1 MEQLLICM
9 SLSLIAGLL
18 ASRAAKAVRL
28 PAVTSYLVAGLLLGP
43 FFLGRLGLSGWGFGF
58 GSLAQVESYGI
69 ITQVALGFIAFVIG
83 NEFRLSVLESMG
95 RQAITV
101 GILQAVITTV
111 LVDIALVALHFA
123 RPDVISM
130 ASAITLGSIAS
141 ATAPAATL
149 MVVKQ
154 YKASGPLTRLLL
166 MVVAIDDA
174 VGLVLFSASFGI
186 ANALEQ
192 GRIDPISILLE
203 PLVEIV
209 LSLGLGA
216 LAGLLLNQLEI
227 YFHSRSKRMSLSVAF
242 VLLTVGLSMVS
253 FEVGP
258 IHCSFSLL
266 LVCMMTGTVFC
277 NICPTSDE
285 LMDRLDRWVSPV
297 NILFFVLSG
306 AELDLNILAN
316 PMVLLIG
323 AVYIASRSLGKISGS
338 YVSCKATRCSE
349 KIQKYLGITLLPQAG
364 VALGMAAEAAELS
377 DGHMV
382 RNVVLFSVP
391 VYELSGPTLTKIAL
405 TAAGEI
411 RPEGRTCAR
420 VENKPEEVAQK
431 VVFCRNVTQSLTNP
445 VIFCILS
452 IALLEQFSYCVTDW
466 LSQEKDKG
474 EWNTMKSTGIVRG
487 IDALGRIVL
496 PKELRTSMHLDT
508 DTKLEIFVDGDSI
521 VLKKHRPAGSCDFC
535 GEVDEAS
542 VQFAGYC
549 ICPACRRKISAL

>member
-83 NEFRLSVLESMG
+83 NEFRLSVLENMG
-95 RQAITV
+95 RQAVTV

-130 ASAITLGSIAS
+130 ASAITLGAIAS
-141 ATAPAATL
+141 ATAPAAT
-149 MVVKQ
+149 
-154 YKASGPLTRLLL
+154 L

-382 RNVVLFSVP
+382 RNVVLFSVL
-391 VYELSGPTLTKIAL
+391 VYELVGPTLAKLSL

-411 RPEGRTCAR
+411 IPEGRTSAR
-420 VENKPEEVAQK
+420 TTNKPEE
-431 VVFCRNVTQSLTNP
+431 P
-445 VIFCILS
+445 V
-452 IALLEQFSYCVTDW
+452 
-466 LSQEKDKG
+466 
-474 EWNTMKSTGIVRG
+474 
-487 IDALGRIVL
+487 
-496 PKELRTSMHLDT
+496 
-508 DTKLEIFVDGDSI
+508 
-521 VLKKHRPAGSCDFC
+521 
-535 GEVDEAS
+535 S
-542 VQFAGYC
+542 V
-549 ICPACRRKISAL
+549 K